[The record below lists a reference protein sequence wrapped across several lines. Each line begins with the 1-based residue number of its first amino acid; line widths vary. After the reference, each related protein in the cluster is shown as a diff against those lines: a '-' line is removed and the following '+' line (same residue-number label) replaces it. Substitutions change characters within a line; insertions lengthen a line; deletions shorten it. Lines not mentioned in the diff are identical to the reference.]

1 MDGFQFCLDAVPLRF
16 VSTVNVGSY
25 YKESSFL
32 IPDLNRELA
41 VAKGVCE
48 AGAELCFDKDNH
60 TSGAVGIGVEG
71 NVLIICD
78 SELFGVFSF
87 CKNKDIWGSIRE

>member
-1 MDGFQFCLDAVPLRF
+1 MLGLKKFERMVFNSALMLFHC
-16 VSTVNVGSY
+16 
-25 YKESSFL
+25 
-32 IPDLNRELA
+32 DLNRELA

-60 TSGAVGIGVEG
+60 TSGVVRICVEG

-78 SELFGVFSF
+78 SDLFGVFSF